1 MKKILSILLSACLL
15 LSLCACT
22 AGKESSSAGGYET
35 AVESTSADG
44 SEAAEESSSANG
56 SGTAEDPWQIAT
68 AEQLLTLS
76 ASVNSV
82 IESCDANVTL
92 DGETLDNEVGETATM
107 YESGDQFEEEAVPE
121 EEAEEADA

>member
-1 MKKILSILLSACLL
+1 MKKLLSILLSVCLL

-22 AGKESSSAGGYET
+22 AAGESPSAGGSETIEESPSASGDGT
-35 AVESTSADG
+35 AVG
-44 SEAAEESSSANG
+44 SPFAGG

-68 AEQLLTLS
+68 AVQLLALS

-92 DGETLDNEVGETATM
+92 DGETLANEVGETDTM
-107 YESGDQFEEEAVPE
+107 YESGDQLEEEAVPE
-121 EEAEEADA
+121 DEAA